1 MLTRLKHRVRTV
13 IREGWCSP
21 PENAPGPALIG
32 LVARIRDEWHRQH
45 QPVPPSE
52 RFGLDQLLAAAVNS
66 EPIAGPAHTPAP
78 ATAARAVQLE
88 WIHADGVTQPIEA
101 EFFARQR
108 YAVGAL
114 TSFDDATFVEVAFRC
129 LLKRPSD
136 PSGYSHYLKRLR
148 EGAIDRIDVLAAL
161 RSSEEGASRNVV
173 VEGLTPRRFWRRAQR
188 APVAGPLIAWGH
200 ALARLPRLARQHRA
214 LEARTAAW
222 QQHGAELAAQVDARM
237 ASIAASLATI
247 DADRAEFGR
256 VVPELSRALQRLDAE
271 SVARAAAVDAVRHQ
285 QDWLRGEIHRLTA
298 EVDLRATSARFNEI
312 ARAVVENV
320 DEATRLQS
328 RLEAIDASLV
338 DASKSLATD
347 ATRASERINR
357 LEVRE
362 AELSARVAGVSTVL
376 EPIAAVHQREQFS
389 GDEASSLEGFY
400 DGLEARFRGGRA
412 EIMSRFTPYLTFIRD
427 AAVATADL
435 PLIDL
440 GCGRGEWLEL
450 LKLNHLHAYGVDASQ
465 VAVDHCH
472 ANGLAAEC
480 ADVLAYL
487 RATKSNMFGAVSALH
502 VVEHLSFKTL
512 VLLVREIHRV
522 LVPGGLLLFE
532 TPNPENLFVAAYAF
546 RMDPTHRVPLPPPML
561 EYLVE
566 SQGFEQ
572 PTVLR
577 MNAGAYGDPFAAIGP
592 DSASREADAS
602 PSITTLLR
610 NIVEQHLY
618 SAPDFAVI
626 ARKPGGL
633 GLQATAT
640 PHSNPP

>member
-1 MLTRLKHRVRTV
+1 MILARLKRRVRPV
-13 IREGWCSP
+13 VREGWRSP
-21 PENAPGPALIG
+21 PEGASRPALIG
-32 LVARIRDEWHRQH
+32 FVARVRDEWQRQH
-45 QPVPPSE
+45 RPVPPPE
-52 RFGLDQLLAAAVNS
+52 RIGLERLLATATR
-66 EPIAGPAHTPAP
+66 EPIAGPAHTPA
-78 ATAARAVQLE
+78 AANDAQVVQFE
-88 WIHADGVTQPIEA
+88 WIHADGVKQPIEA

-114 TSFDDATFVEVAFRC
+114 TSFNDATFVEVAFRC

-136 PSGYSHYLKRLR
+136 PQGFSHYLKRLR
-148 EGAIDRIDVLAAL
+148 EGMIDRIDVLAAL
-161 RSSEEGASRNVV
+161 GASEEGASRRVV
-173 VEGLTPRRFWRRAQR
+173 VDGLAPRRFWRRAQR
-188 APVAGPLIAWGH
+188 APFAGPVIAWAH
-200 ALARLPRLARQHRA
+200 ALAHLPRLARQHRA

-222 QQHGAELAAQVDARM
+222 QQQGAELTAQVDGRM
-237 ASIAASLATI
+237 RREI
-247 DADRAEFGR
+247 D
-256 VVPELSRALQRLDAE
+256 
-271 SVARAAAVDAVRHQ
+271 
-285 QDWLRGEIHRLTA
+285 RLTA

-320 DEATRLQS
+320 GNAAQLQS
-328 RLEAIDASLV
+328 RLEAIQASLAE
-338 DASKSLATD
+338 ASKSLATD
-347 ATRASERINR
+347 ATRASERIDR
-357 LEVRE
+357 LDVRE
-362 AELSARVAGVSTVL
+362 AEQSARLAEVSTAL

-487 RATKSNMFGAVSALH
+487 RATKSNMFGAVSAMH

-592 DSASREADAS
+592 DSATHEAGAS

-626 ARKPGGL
+626 ARKPGGR